1 MDSNAINDKI
11 ATAHLLEFIAKAQK
25 ISSSVNV
32 EKVDGGYGI
41 TIYCDWDNDDNFWSQ
56 SAFISDKG
64 KSAEF
69 YEFSATIDTL
79 VKIEEEREIKLMNLW
94 ERRQEVLSR
103 LSDEEKELLGV
114 R

>member
-1 MDSNAINDKI
+1 MTHPLTDKV
-11 ATAHLLEFIAKAQK
+11 ATVHLLEFIAKAQK
-25 ISSSVNV
+25 VSPDVNV

-41 TIYCDWDNDDNFWSQ
+41 TITCAWDNDDHFYTQ

-69 YEFSATIDTL
+69 YEFSAMIDYQ
-79 VKIEEEREIKLMNLW
+79 VKIEEERENKQQ
-94 ERRQEVLSR
+94 RRQEVLSR